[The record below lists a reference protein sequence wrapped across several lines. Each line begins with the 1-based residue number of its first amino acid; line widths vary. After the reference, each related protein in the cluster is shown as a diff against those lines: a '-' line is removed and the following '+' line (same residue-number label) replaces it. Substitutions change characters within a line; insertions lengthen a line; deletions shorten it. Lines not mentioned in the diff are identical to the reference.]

1 VATEV
6 YFGWDVPHKV
16 SKGKHAENEGEAQA

>member
-1 VATEV
+1 VSTEV

-16 SKGKHAENEGEAQA
+16 PKGKHIENEGEGHA